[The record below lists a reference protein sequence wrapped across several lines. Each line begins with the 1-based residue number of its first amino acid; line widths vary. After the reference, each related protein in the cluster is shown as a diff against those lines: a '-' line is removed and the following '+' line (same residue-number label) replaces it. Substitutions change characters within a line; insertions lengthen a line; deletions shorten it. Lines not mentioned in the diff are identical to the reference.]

1 VPAKSGLQ
9 NLIFESGTA
18 NKNAIAEGAV
28 IVFVDEASFR
38 QTPTLRQTWAP
49 CNKRPQIPTR
59 GEGNTRKVLG
69 AVELRSAKYV
79 YRHQTDYFNH
89 QTCRSFVEDVVL
101 PGYYRRGHRIYLI
114 QDNAS
119 YHRHPEVWGF
129 FKQERSKL
137 EVLSLPKYSPELNAQ
152 EPLWKFTRSNSIHNR
167 FFETPADLCS
177 SLFHSFADMQRHP
190 EKLPGILRPFS

>member
-1 VPAKSGLQ
+1 MRWNFAQ
-9 NLIFESGTA
+9 
-18 NKNAIAEGAV
+18 
-28 IVFVDEASFR
+28 
-38 QTPTLRQTWAP
+38 Q
-49 CNKRPQIPTR
+49 
-59 GEGNTRKVLG
+59 
-69 AVELRSAKYV
+69 KYV

-152 EPLWKFTRSNSIHNR
+152 EPLWKFTRSNSTHNR